1 MILVV
6 KIKDSDNINNIIGVK
21 EDIAARIE
29 AIADVERID
38 VYTNTEYKEGECRG

>member
-21 EDIAARIE
+21 EDISSRLE
-29 AIADVERID
+29 AICDVERID
-38 VYTNTEYKEGECRG
+38 VYANEQFEQKG

>member
-6 KIKDSDNINNIIGVK
+6 KIKDSDNIIGIK

-29 AIADVERID
+29 SVADVERID
-38 VYTNTEYKEGECRG
+38 VYANEQFEQKG

>member
-6 KIKDSDNINNIIGVK
+6 KIKDSDNIIGIK

-29 AIADVERID
+29 SVADVERID
-38 VYTNTEYKEGECRG
+38 VYTNAEYKGGGCHE